1 MSDAIRAASA
11 ELPIEPPVD
20 GLEARFLADDADYE
34 PLAQLIRDV
43 HAFDGIPWLPTAD
56 NLRFTLNHEGIR
68 PAEDVVLVATNG
80 QIAGVITVEREVRDD
95 VPTYDI
101 WGKVAPEL
109 RRRGIA
115 TWLFDWG
122 LGRAGHRARVEDP
135 QGEVHVGAH
144 LDEEE
149 TGARILFEGKGLAP
163 VRHFFLMRRHSLDHV
178 PDAPLPVGLEIR
190 PVAPDQHRAIFDA
203 ENEAFRDHW
212 GHREPGEDAFR
223 ETFGQE
229 ETNTDLWTVAWDGD
243 QVAGVVENWIWPEEN
258 TRLAVRRGWL
268 EKISVGRPWRRRG
281 LGRALTA
288 AALVR
293 LREAGMDEAMLG
305 VDAENPSGA
314 LGLYEGL
321 GFRVARRSVAYR
333 RPMER

>member
-1 MSDAIRAASA
+1 MTDAIAAA
-11 ELPIEPPVD
+11 AAGLPIEPPVD
-20 GLEARFLADDADYE
+20 GLQVRFLAEDADYE
-34 PLAQLIRDV
+34 PLAQLVRNV
-43 HAFDGIPWLPTAD
+43 HAFEGIPWLPTAD
-56 NLRFTLNHEGIR
+56 NLRFTLQHEGVS
-68 PAEDVVLVATNG
+68 PAEDVVLVAAG
-80 QIAGVITVEREVRDD
+80 GHLVGVIVVEREVRDD

-115 TWLFDWG
+115 TWLVEWG
-122 LGRAGHRARVEDP
+122 LVRARHRARVEDP

-144 LDEEE
+144 VDEEE
-149 TGARILFEGKGLAP
+149 TGARILFEGKGFAP
-163 VRHFFLMRRHSLDHV
+163 VRHFFLMRRDSLDDV
-178 PDAPLPVGLEIR
+178 PDAPLPDGLELR
-190 PVAPDQHRAIFDA
+190 EVAPNQQHAIFDA

-212 GHREPGEDAFR
+212 GHHEQGEDAFR
-223 ETFGQE
+223 ETFGQA
-229 ETNTDLWTVAWDGD
+229 ETNTGLWAVAWDGD

-258 TRLAVRRGWL
+258 ARLAVRRGWL
-268 EKISVGRPWRRRG
+268 EKISVRRPWRRRG

-333 RPMER
+333 RPLER